1 MHGTVSQTE
10 PAAARHAARQA
21 KPFAAPPQNV
31 AWHHA
36 TYALK
41 ERWEGIRLY
50 QQAQAG
56 SAEGR
61 THDCINSQ
69 HGVLTILEQTVSS
82 FFYARSLIFI
92 SRSTVHRMSSR
103 AGMK

>member
-1 MHGTVSQTE
+1 MHGTVSQTQ

-31 AWHHA
+31 AWHHT

-41 ERWEGIRLY
+41 ERWE
-50 QQAQAG
+50 A
-56 SAEGR
+56 
-61 THDCINSQ
+61 HDCINRRKQGVLRAGHTTVSTGQ
-69 HGVLTILEQTVSS
+69 HGVLTILEQTVPL
-82 FFYARSLIFI
+82 FFYARSFFFP
-92 SRSTVHRMSSR
+92 SRSTVHRMYSR

>member
-56 SAEGR
+56 SAQGR

-82 FFYARSLIFI
+82 FFLREIFI

>member
-21 KPFAAPPQNV
+21 KPFAARPQNV

-82 FFYARSLIFI
+82 FFYARSAIFI